1 MVVYACS
8 NSVVQR
14 QADLRR
20 RMASQPSQNVS
31 FMLGEGTS
39 FKKQQGFFRVGKMA
53 QQVRALA
60 AKPDEL
66 SLTLGTC
73 IVGEN

>member
-39 FKKQQGFFRVGKMA
+39 FKKQPRVGKMA